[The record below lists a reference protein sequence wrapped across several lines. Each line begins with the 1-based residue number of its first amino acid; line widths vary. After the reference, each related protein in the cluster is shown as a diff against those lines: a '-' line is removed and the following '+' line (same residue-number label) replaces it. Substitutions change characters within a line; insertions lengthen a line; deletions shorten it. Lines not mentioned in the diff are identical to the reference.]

1 MSNSIDI
8 NKQLID
14 ISNNL
19 TRELQNYKNNF
30 LFYDTN
36 TWNQNNYNTSK
47 RNIDSYLTQANQL
60 LTTLNDT
67 IGNTQTQLTEEKDK
81 FSYRQDYYKDI
92 NNNLIS
98 ADTLKYDFNSLY
110 NEQSLRNSEIFL
122 GIVFLGLVVFGIS
135 RQ

>member
-36 TWNQNNYNTSK
+36 MWNQNNYNASK
-47 RNIDSYLTQANQL
+47 QRINSYLTQANQL
-60 LTTLNDT
+60 LTTLNNN
-67 IGNTQTQLTEEKDK
+67 IVNTQTQLTEEKDK

-92 NNNLIS
+92 NNNLVS

-122 GIVFLGLVVFGIS
+122 GIVFLGLVIFGIS